1 MNWID
6 FFILFVLF
14 VALLNGYR
22 RGIFRE
28 LSTFLGLAVGVIIA
42 VSNADSLV
50 MMLEG
55 KLNFSPSVLYVLSFA
70 LIFLGCF
77 VVFKIVG
84 KYFYRMVKIS
94 PLKRSDK
101 IGGGLVGVAKGLV
114 VLSLLFLFF
123 IFPTPFSSLDDA
135 LEGSSMAGSVR
146 ALVPFIYDNTSYLH
160 PGSDQF
166 LTEVQKGI
174 LLSSASLYADDPER
188 ALKNKVV
195 LGISDGDVETLDKL
209 NRYFG
214 KTQGELR

>member
-22 RGIFRE
+22 RGIFKE
-28 LSTFLGLAVGVIIA
+28 LSTLLGLAVGVIFA

-50 MMLEG
+50 MLLEG
-55 KLNFSPSVLYVLSFA
+55 KLNFSPSVLYVISFA
-70 LIFLGCF
+70 LVFLGCF
-77 VVFKIVG
+77 FIFKILG

-101 IGGGLVGVAKGLV
+101 MGGALVGVVKGLV

-123 IFPTPFSSLDDA
+123 IFPTPFRTLDDA
-135 LEGSSMAGSVR
+135 LGGSAMAGSIR
-146 ALVPFIYDNTSYLH
+146 AFVPLIYDNTPYLH
-160 PGSDQF
+160 PGSGEF

-174 LLSSASLYADDPER
+174 LLSSASLYAQDPKR
-188 ALKNKVV
+188 ALKDKVV
-195 LGISDGDVETLDKL
+195 LGISDNDVETLDKL
-209 NRYFG
+209 NKYFG
-214 KTQGELR
+214 EPQGELR

>member
-28 LSTFLGLAVGVIIA
+28 LSTFLGLAVGVIFA

-50 MMLEG
+50 LLLEG
-55 KLNFSPSVLYVLSFA
+55 KLNFSPSVLYVISFA
-70 LIFLGCF
+70 LVFLGCF
-77 VVFKIVG
+77 LVFKFLG
-84 KYFYRMVKIS
+84 RYFYRMVKIS
-94 PLKRSDK
+94 PLKKSDK
-101 IGGGLVGVAKGLV
+101 LGGGLVGVAKGLV

-123 IFPTPFSSLDDA
+123 VFPTPFSTLDDA
-135 LEGSSMAGSVR
+135 LEDSAMAGSIR
-146 ALVPFIYDNTSYLH
+146 GLVPFIYDNTPYLH
-160 PGSDQF
+160 PGSDEF

-174 LLSSASLYADDPER
+174 LLSSASLYAQDPEG

-195 LGISDGDVETLDKL
+195 LGISDNDVETLDKL
-209 NRYFG
+209 NKYLG
-214 KTQGELR
+214 KPQGELR